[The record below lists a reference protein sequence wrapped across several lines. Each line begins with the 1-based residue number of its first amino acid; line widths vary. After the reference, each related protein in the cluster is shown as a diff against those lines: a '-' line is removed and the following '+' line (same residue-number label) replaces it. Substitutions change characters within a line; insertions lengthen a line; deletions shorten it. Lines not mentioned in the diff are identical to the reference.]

1 MKFADNPKQAAEFL
15 RQAIPL
21 MVKHSIPP
29 NPLNYSL
36 WYAYVSRALPELNTQ
51 MDKTLEVYGTCP
63 NIVSEKMFREY
74 LLKGEVENAEDIQ
87 NALLSVMGDLE
98 SSASSTAQDTEAFN
112 EVLQDSLAALRDS
125 SDDQSLET
133 IIQKLA
139 VNTET
144 ISESA
149 RQFQKKIDD
158 AQAEINT
165 LKEELE
171 QTRQDATIDPLTGL
185 FNRRVFDMELEQY
198 SSAAKP
204 DVSLVMVDIDFFKK
218 FNDTYGHQMGD
229 KVLQYVAKLVMN
241 ECPAPFLPVRFGGE
255 EFAML
260 LPGQDCTASAALAE
274 KVRLKIQSIRIKQKK
289 TGDVISSVTA
299 SFGVARL
306 APGESVESLI
316 ARADASLYKAKEA
329 GRNNVQTAD

>member
-15 RQAIPL
+15 RQAIPM

-36 WYAYVSRALPELNTQ
+36 WYAYVSGALPGLNQ
-51 MDKTLEVYGTCP
+51 EMDATLETYGTCP
-63 NIVSEKMFREY
+63 NLISEKLFREY
-74 LLKGEVENAEDIQ
+74 LIRDEVENAEDLQ

-98 SSASSTAQDTEAFN
+98 TSASTTAQDTEAFN

-125 SDDQSLET
+125 NDDQSLET

-149 RQFQKKIDD
+149 RQFQQKIDE
-158 AQAEINT
+158 AQAEISS

-171 QTRQDATIDPLTGL
+171 KTREDATVDPLTKL
-185 FNRRVFDMELEQY
+185 YNRRVFDLEIEQL
-198 SSAAKP
+198 AGQPEP
-204 DVSLVMVDIDFFKK
+204 DVCLVMVDIDFFKK

-229 KVLQYVAKLVMN
+229 KVLQYVAKLIKN
-241 ECPAPFLPVRFGGE
+241 ECSPPLLPVRFGGE

-260 LPGQDCTASAALAE
+260 LPGRTVDESVIIAE
-274 KVRLKIQSIRIKQKK
+274 KVRQKIMAVRIKQRK

-306 APGESVESLI
+306 AKGETVESLV
-316 ARADASLYKAKEA
+316 ARADAALYKAKEA
-329 GRNNVQTAD
+329 GRNNVQLAD